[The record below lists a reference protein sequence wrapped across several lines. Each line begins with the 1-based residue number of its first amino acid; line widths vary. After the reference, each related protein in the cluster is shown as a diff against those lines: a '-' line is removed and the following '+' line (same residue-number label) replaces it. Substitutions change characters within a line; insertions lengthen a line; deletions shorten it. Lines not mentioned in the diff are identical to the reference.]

1 MTSAPT
7 VPGLQAG
14 HEDSTI
20 LVVEDQIITRVAVA
34 EELRDHGYKVIEAG
48 TADEALGILRAAI
61 PVDVVLTDLEMPG
74 SLNGSGLVR
83 LIRAEF
89 NWLKVVMFS
98 GLPPEEDVR
107 RLLDG
112 YLAKPILPW
121 ELVRYLRTFIPSPAM
136 RRGRDE

>member
-74 SLNGSGLVR
+74 SLNGSGL
-83 LIRAEF
+83 A
-89 NWLKVVMFS
+89 
-98 GLPPEEDVR
+98 
-107 RLLDG
+107 
-112 YLAKPILPW
+112 
-121 ELVRYLRTFIPSPAM
+121 
-136 RRGRDE
+136 